1 MMLNWSWVVLVA
13 FLLGGWCV
21 CEGCGEHEKTALL
34 QLKPFFNHIEDVE
47 NYWVEGKQSSDCCK
61 WKRVECNTST
71 GRVMQLFLNLTYTT
85 TIGDLEQTDTE
96 YGFYTVDGYYMERVY
111 YAEENY
117 YRGREYASEERDYW
131 HLNASLFLP
140 FEELKSLYLGG
151 NSIAGCVDS
160 QGFERLS
167 SKLEKLEILDL
178 SHNYFNDSIL
188 ASLSQLSSLKSLN
201 LAVNQF
207 TASNSTDGIKRLS
220 KLSKLKTLD
229 LRGNILGNNI
239 LPHLHDFASLKSL
252 RLQNCGLKLTVDM
265 LEFNNLINL
274 KELYLGQNKIE
285 SLGSFS
291 QRKEQLRLIKL
302 EVLGLSDNLFN
313 NSIFSS
319 LAALS
324 SLKFLHIG
332 LNKLE
337 GPIHVKD
344 LNGLSNLEEL
354 DISDNE
360 VNDFVPSQGNE
371 TKLKLMNLK
380 VLDLRWNLFNSSI
393 LSSLSRLSDLKSL
406 SLEFNNSES
415 IDLKGLDAL
424 NNLEELNMLCNNYH
438 YNMEGMACSL
448 SLQSLDLF
456 PLLRTLSLSGFSLNR
471 TMTTLK
477 KQNLTSLEELTLE
490 YSSLPSNFIQD
501 IGALTSLKNLRVYD
515 CEFNGNLNLHGP
527 LDLKNLESLEIWET
541 SLENNFLQ
549 KIGAMPSLKIL
560 DIVGCGLNGTLQNSQ
575 GNETKLKLM
584 NLKVLDLRGNLFN
597 SSILSSLS
605 RLYNLKSLSLEFNNS
620 ESIDL
625 KGLDALN
632 NLEELNM
639 FCNIYFYN
647 MKGMACSLSPQSL
660 DLFPLLKTLFLGGFS
675 LNGTKTALS
684 PLDLKNLE
692 SLEIRGTSLENN
704 FLQKIG
710 AMPSLK
716 ILRIEGCGLNG
727 TLQNSQGFCE
737 LPNLQ
742 IMGITDNNLKG
753 NLPECFSNLTSLE
766 SLSLYSNQLSG
777 NLSVLESLTSLESLS
792 LSSNQFSGNISALR
806 NLKSLRDLTLSNNN
820 FEIPSS
826 LGPLFNLS
834 KLQSIYADNNTI
846 YDETETLSLVA
857 PTFQLKSI
865 SLSCCGEVES
875 FPRFLYHQHDL
886 ESVDLSNINFK
897 GEQFP
902 IWLLESNINLNY
914 LFLANNSLL
923 GHFELPIVPHTELSY
938 LDISKNSFNGNIPNE
953 IGAKLPSLS
962 FLNMSKNNF
971 GGSIPVSIG
980 DLNSLDTLDLSNNN
994 LTGEVPEHLAI
1005 GCSSL
1010 CSLTLSNNRL
1020 QGHIFSSNFN
1030 LTNLKVLQLDG
1041 NNFSGRIPDCLSN
1054 CSSLS
1059 TLDVSNNKLSG
1070 DIPRWIGNMSS
1081 LENIVMG
1088 NNHLE
1093 GPIPIELCQLNLNL
1107 QLLDISSNNI
1117 SGSLPSCLSP
1127 LSITEVHLSKN
1138 KLRGPLT
1145 DAFVNSTRL
1154 VTLDLSHNQLTGNI
1168 PNWVG
1173 KLSQLSHLILNNNHF
1188 EGWIPLQLCMLGNL
1202 SLIHLSNNNLSGKIP
1217 PCLKITTFND
1227 ISRDYVRNS
1236 SLNGSFSIEEAIEFT
1251 RKNRSDSYKGR
1262 VLSYLSGIDLSSNH
1276 LTGEIPQEVKNFQ
1289 NINFLNL
1296 SHNSLTRSIPPAVS
1310 ELKQIESLDLSY
1322 NNLSGTIPPEIVRL
1336 TFLSF
1341 FSVANN
1347 NLSGSTPKMT
1357 AQFQTFEESSYLGN
1371 PFLCGAPLPKNCST
1385 SGPSSSKPK
1394 VSSDNGLIDMDVF
1407 YVSFVVAYVM
1417 VVLTIASVLYINPH
1431 WRRVWFYHI
1440 EAGITCCYYFL
1451 EDYILPKR
1459 FHCGCM

>member
-1 MMLNWSWVVLVA
+1 MMLNWSWVALVA

-21 CEGCGEHEKTALL
+21 CEGCWEHEKSALL
-34 QLKPFFNHIEDVE
+34 QLKPFFNHIEDVDY
-47 NYWVEGKQSSDCCK
+47 YWVEGKQSSDCCK

-71 GRVMQLFLNLTYTT
+71 GRVMRLFLNLTYTT
-85 TIGDLEQTDTE
+85 TTTYGDLEYTE
-96 YGFYTVDGYYMERVY
+96 YDD
-111 YAEENY
+111 YAYNS
-117 YRGREYASEERDYW
+117 YASEKKDHW

-151 NSIAGCVDS
+151 SSIAGCVDS

-178 SHNYFNDSIL
+178 SHNYFNDSIF

-201 LAVNQF
+201 LAINQF

-220 KLSKLKTLD
+220 KLSKLETLD
-229 LRGNILGNNI
+229 LRGNKLGNNI
-239 LPHLHDFASLKSL
+239 IPHLHDFTSLKSL

-274 KELYLGQNKIE
+274 KELYLGENKIE

-291 QRKEQLRLIKL
+291 QKKEQLRLIKL

-324 SLKFLHIG
+324 NLKFLHIRH
-332 LNKLE
+332 NKLE
-337 GPIHVKD
+337 GPIRVKD

-354 DISDNE
+354 DMFDNE

-380 VLDLRWNLFNSSI
+380 VLDLS
-393 LSSLSRLSDLKSL
+393 
-406 SLEFNNSES
+406 
-415 IDLKGLDAL
+415 
-424 NNLEELNMLCNNYH
+424 
-438 YNMEGMACSL
+438 
-448 SLQSLDLF
+448 
-456 PLLRTLSLSGFSLNR
+456 
-471 TMTTLK
+471 
-477 KQNLTSLEELTLE
+477 
-490 YSSLPSNFIQD
+490 
-501 IGALTSLKNLRVYD
+501 
-515 CEFNGNLNLHGP
+515 
-527 LDLKNLESLEIWET
+527 
-541 SLENNFLQ
+541 
-549 KIGAMPSLKIL
+549 
-560 DIVGCGLNGTLQNSQ
+560 
-575 GNETKLKLM
+575 
-584 NLKVLDLRGNLFN
+584 GNLFN
-597 SSILSSLS
+597 SSMLSSLS
-605 RLYNLKSLSLEFNNS
+605 GLSNLKSLSLELNNS

-639 FCNIYFYN
+639 FCNNYFYN
-647 MKGMACSLSPQSL
+647 MEGMACSLSPRSL
-660 DLFPLLKTLFLGGFS
+660 DIFPLLKTLSLGGFS
-675 LNGTKTALS
+675 FNGTKTALS

-692 SLEIRGTSLENN
+692 SLEIRETSLENN

-716 ILRIEGCGLNG
+716 LLLLSDCALNG

-742 IMGITDNNLKG
+742 FLYISDKLTG

-766 SLSLYSNQLSG
+766 SLYLYSNQLSG
-777 NLSVLESLTSLESLS
+777 NLSVLESLTSLRTLD

-806 NLKSLRDLTLSNNN
+806 NLKSLRTLYLSSNQFSGNISALRNLKSLRTLDLSSNQFSGSISALGNLKSLRDLPLSNNN

-834 KLQSIYADNNTI
+834 KLRSIYADNNTI

-875 FPRFLYHQHDL
+875 FPRFLNHQHDL

-897 GEQFP
+897 GKQFP
-902 IWLLESNINLNY
+902 IWLLESNINLIN
-914 LFLANNSLL
+914 LVLANNSLL
-923 GHFELPIVPHTELSY
+923 GHFELPIVPHTELSS
-938 LDISKNSFNGNIPNE
+938 LDISKNSFEGSIPNE

-994 LTGEVPEHLAI
+994 LTGEVPEDLAI

-1010 CSLTLSNNRL
+1010 RILTLSNNSL
-1020 QGHIFSSNFN
+1020 HGHMFSSNFSLRN
-1030 LTNLKVLQLDG
+1030 LEVLQLDG
-1041 NNFSGRIPDCLSN
+1041 NHFSGRIPDFLSN

-1070 DIPRWIGNMSS
+1070 DIPRWMGNMSR

-1093 GPIPIELCQLNLNL
+1093 GPIPIEFCQLNLNL

-1145 DAFVNSTRL
+1145 DAFVNSTQL

-1168 PNWVG
+1168 PIWVG
-1173 KLSQLSHLILNNNHF
+1173 KLSQLNHLILNNNHF
-1188 EGWIPLQLCMLGNL
+1188 EGWIPLQLCRLGNL

-1217 PCLKITTFND
+1217 PCLKITTMNH
-1227 ISRDYVRNS
+1227 ISQEVVS
-1236 SLNGSFSIEEAIEFT
+1236 SPAAMSPSGSFSIEEPIEFT

-1262 VLSYLSGIDLSSNH
+1262 VLSYLSGIDLSCNH

-1296 SHNSLTRSIPPAVS
+1296 SHNSLTGPIPPAVS
-1310 ELKQIESLDLSY
+1310 ELRQIESLDLSY
-1322 NNLSGTIPPEIVRL
+1322 NNLTGTIPLQIVRL
-1336 TFLSF
+1336 TFLVS

-1357 AQFQTFEESSYLGN
+1357 AQFALFEESSYLGN

-1431 WRRVWFYHI
+1431 WRRAWFYHI

-1459 FHCGCM
+1459 FHCG

>member
-1 MMLNWSWVVLVA
+1 MMLNWSWVALVA

-21 CEGCGEHEKTALL
+21 CEGCWEHEKTALL

-71 GRVMQLFLNLTYTT
+71 GRVMRLFLNLTYTT
-85 TIGDLEQTDTE
+85 TYGDLEYTEDDYDTE
-96 YGFYTVDGYYMERVY
+96 YDD
-111 YAEENY
+111 
-117 YRGREYASEERDYW
+117 YASEERDYW

-151 NSIAGCVDS
+151 NSIPGCVAS

-178 SHNYFNDSIL
+178 SYNNFNDSIL

-207 TASNSTDGIKRLS
+207 TASNPTDGIKRLS
-220 KLSKLKTLD
+220 KLSKLETLD
-229 LRGNILGNNI
+229 LRGNKLENNI
-239 LPHLHDFASLKSL
+239 LPHLHDFTSLKSL

-274 KELYLGQNKIE
+274 KELYLGENKIE

-302 EVLGLSDNLFN
+302 EVLGLSGNLFN

-324 SLKFLHIG
+324 NLKFLHIS
-332 LNKLE
+332 LNKLK

-354 DISDNE
+354 DMSDNE
-360 VNDFVPSQGNE
+360 VNDFVP
-371 TKLKLMNLK
+371 
-380 VLDLRWNLFNSSI
+380 
-393 LSSLSRLSDLKSL
+393 
-406 SLEFNNSES
+406 
-415 IDLKGLDAL
+415 
-424 NNLEELNMLCNNYH
+424 
-438 YNMEGMACSL
+438 
-448 SLQSLDLF
+448 
-456 PLLRTLSLSGFSLNR
+456 
-471 TMTTLK
+471 
-477 KQNLTSLEELTLE
+477 
-490 YSSLPSNFIQD
+490 
-501 IGALTSLKNLRVYD
+501 
-515 CEFNGNLNLHGP
+515 
-527 LDLKNLESLEIWET
+527 
-541 SLENNFLQ
+541 
-549 KIGAMPSLKIL
+549 
-560 DIVGCGLNGTLQNSQ
+560 SQ

-605 RLYNLKSLSLEFNNS
+605 RLSNLKSLSLGLNSS

-625 KGLDALN
+625 EGLDALN

-639 FCNIYFYN
+639 LCNNYFYN
-647 MKGMACSLSPQSL
+647 MEG
-660 DLFPLLKTLFLGGFS
+660 
-675 LNGTKTALS
+675 

-692 SLEIRGTSLENN
+692 SLEIWGTSLENN

-742 IMGITDNNLKG
+742 FLFISDKLTG

-766 SLSLYSNQLSG
+766 NLYLYSNQLSG
-777 NLSVLESLTSLESLS
+777 NLSVLESLTSLRTLD

-806 NLKSLRDLTLSNNN
+806 NLKSLRTLDLSSNQFSGNISALRNLKSLRRLTLSNNN

-834 KLQSIYADNNTI
+834 KLRYIYADNNTI

-857 PTFQLKSI
+857 STFQLKSI

-897 GEQFP
+897 GKQFP
-902 IWLLESNINLNY
+902 IWLLESNINLYN
-914 LFLANNSLL
+914 LVLANNSLL
-923 GHFELPIVPHTELSY
+923 GHFELPIVPHMELSY

-971 GGSIPVSIG
+971 GASIPVSIG

-994 LTGEVPEHLAI
+994 LTGEVPEDLAI

-1010 CSLTLSNNRL
+1010 RTLALSNNSL
-1020 QGHIFSSNFN
+1020 QGHMFSSNFN
-1030 LTNLKVLQLDG
+1030 LTNLEVLQLDG

-1054 CSSLS
+1054 CSFLS
-1059 TLDVSNNKLSG
+1059 TLDVSNNKLSS

-1093 GPIPIELCQLNLNL
+1093 GPIPIEFCQLNLNL
-1107 QLLDISSNNI
+1107 QILDISSNNI

-1145 DAFVNSTRL
+1145 DAFVNSTQL

-1168 PNWVG
+1168 PIWVG

-1188 EGWIPLQLCMLGNL
+1188 EGWIPLQLCRLDNL

-1217 PCLKITTFND
+1217 SCLKITTSH
-1227 ISRDYVRNS
+1227 ISQEVLSFPAAMSPR
-1236 SLNGSFSIEEAIEFT
+1236 GSFSIEGQIEFT

-1262 VLSYLSGIDLSSNH
+1262 VLSYLSGIDLSCNH
-1276 LTGEIPQEVKNFQ
+1276 LTGEILQEVKNFQ

-1296 SHNSLTRSIPPAVS
+1296 SHNSLTGPIPPAVS
-1310 ELKQIESLDLSY
+1310 ELRQIESLDLSY
-1322 NNLSGTIPPEIVRL
+1322 NNLTGTIPPQIVRL
-1336 TFLSF
+1336 TFLVS

-1357 AQFQTFEESSYLGN
+1357 AQFALFEESSYLGN
-1371 PFLCGAPLPKNCST
+1371 PFLCGEPLPKNCTT

-1431 WRRVWFYHI
+1431 WRRAWFYHI
-1440 EAGITCCYYFL
+1440 ELLLFSGRLYSA
-1451 EDYILPKR
+1451 
-1459 FHCGCM
+1459 